1 MRKIY
6 SKEDQELY
14 DELRRMMKGHFRK
27 SRAVLEKYNL
37 YAGQPPLLFLLMK
50 EEGRRQKDI
59 AKALNI
65 QAATVTV
72 TVKRLEKA
80 GFVEKREDEK
90 DKRISRLY
98 LTDQGRDACINVREA
113 MDNINMKAFNVL
125 TEDEKIVFRNL
136 TKKINNCA
144 ENEK

>member
-6 SKEDQELY
+6 SKEDRELY

-27 SRAVLEKYNL
+27 SRTVLEKYEL
-37 YAGQPPLLFLLMK
+37 YAGQPPLLFLLLK
-50 EEGRRQKDI
+50 EEGQRQKDI

-72 TVKRLEKA
+72 MVKRMEKA
-80 GFVEKREDEK
+80 GFVEKREDEH

-98 LTDQGRDACINVREA
+98 LTEKGRSACINVKDA
-113 MDNINMKAFNVL
+113 MDDINMKAFEVL
-125 TEDEKIVFRNL
+125 TEEEKITFRKL
-136 TKKINNCA
+136 VQKINNQA
-144 ENEK
+144 NN